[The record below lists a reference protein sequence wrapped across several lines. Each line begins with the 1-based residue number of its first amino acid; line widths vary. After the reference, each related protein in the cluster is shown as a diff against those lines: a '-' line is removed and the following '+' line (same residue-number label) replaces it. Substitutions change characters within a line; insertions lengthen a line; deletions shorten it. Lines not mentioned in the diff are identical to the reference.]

1 MKTFTSL
8 TNWTARRLLG
18 NRVLVLVS
26 LSGRALAGGLPA
38 SSCAGPEPAPRAQWP
53 REAERRDPE
62 RGARRRSSPRT
73 GASAA
78 RGRSAS
84 LDGVGPP
91 PLSQSC
97 TLFQEQRKMNQPLG
111 PVSFKDVAVDFT
123 QDEWQQLDPEQK
135 TTYRDVMLENYS
147 HLVSVE
153 EDWEAH
159 DLIEGAQENEDKHSR
174 QTESVNNKTLIEE
187 RA

>member
-1 MKTFTSL
+1 
-8 TNWTARRLLG
+8 
-18 NRVLVLVS
+18 
-26 LSGRALAGGLPA
+26 
-38 SSCAGPEPAPRAQWP
+38 
-53 REAERRDPE
+53 
-62 RGARRRSSPRT
+62 
-73 GASAA
+73 
-78 RGRSAS
+78 
-84 LDGVGPP
+84 
-91 PLSQSC
+91 
-97 TLFQEQRKMNQPLG
+97 MNQPLG

-187 RA
+187 RAMNYDIICTWQSRKIGRTWDLGNALEPLNQPAM